1 MIDERFNSGGQVAD
15 YIIEAMRRQLMGYWS
30 PRYGAIYRTPA
41 ASILGPKVMIINEM
55 AGSGGDAMPWMFRYT
70 KIGPLV
76 GKRTW
81 GGLIG
86 VSQYPALMDGG
97 NVTAPNFGFFSPEG
111 QWDVENH
118 GVAPDV
124 EVEMDPKLVGEGHDP
139 QLERAV
145 AMALQLLEKNPPPTP
160 KRPRVPELSA
170 SREAGDG
177 GRFRAAAEGKR
188 IRKQGAECRA
198 GAMISHYGVEGRDH
212 GTRRWLISQQRKIAG
227 RRWCGATERR
237 TARSITRCGRPACI
251 AGLRARRGRRGAR
264 TSLSI

>member
-1 MIDERFNSGGQVAD
+1 
-15 YIIEAMRRQLMGYWS
+15 MGFWS

-55 AGSGGDAMPWMFRYT
+55 AGSGGDCMPWMFRYA

-86 VSQYPALMDGG
+86 VSQYPVLMDGG
-97 NVTAPNFGFFSPEG
+97 NVTSPNFGFFSPEG

-145 AMALQLLEKNPPPTP
+145 AMTLELLEKNPPPTP
-160 KRPRVPELSA
+160 KRPEFPNYQRPA
-170 SREAGDG
+170 KAPAGTGSG
-177 GRFRAAAEGKR
+177 GR
-188 IRKQGAECRA
+188 
-198 GAMISHYGVEGRDH
+198 
-212 GTRRWLISQQRKIAG
+212 
-227 RRWCGATERR
+227 
-237 TARSITRCGRPACI
+237 
-251 AGLRARRGRRGAR
+251 
-264 TSLSI
+264 

>member
-1 MIDERFNSGGQVAD
+1 MSGGQMAD
-15 YIIEAMRRQLMGYWS
+15 YMIEAMRRQLMGYWS
-30 PRYGAIYRTPA
+30 PRYGATYRTPA

-139 QLERAV
+139 QLEARCRDGAP
-145 AMALQLLEKNPPPTP
+145 AGGEESAACAQASG
-160 KRPRVPELSA
+160 VPELSE
-170 SREAGDG
+170 SREVSTGAV
-177 GRFRAAAEGKR
+177 RAAAEGA
-188 IRKQGAECRA
+188 IRKQG
-198 GAMISHYGVEGRDH
+198 GGVPGPVPDLSLWNGR
-212 GTRRWLISQQRKIAG
+212 
-227 RRWCGATERR
+227 ER
-237 TARSITRCGRPACI
+237 SWY
-251 AGLRARRGRRGAR
+251 
-264 TSLSI
+264 